1 MERNATIVY
10 QYWEDD
16 ASMFGADA
24 DLSAVD
30 VAASRTEFEAMVL
43 GALTFTYPTADIK
56 VTSGP
61 DKITVNGKSDH
72 NEVPWIKRTIHDVW
86 ESWDWVR
93 AKQ

>member
-16 ASMFGADA
+16 ASMFGVDA

-30 VAASRTEFEAMVL
+30 ITASCKEFDAMVL
-43 GALTFTYPTADIK
+43 GALTFAYPTADIQ
-56 VTSGP
+56 VTHGP
-61 DKITVNGKSDH
+61 DMITVNGQSGH
-72 NEVPWIKRTIHDVW
+72 QEVRWIKQAIHDVW